1 MRARSASLHLLLALI
16 ALALFFTACGRKRA
30 RIAKPPRIGKTE
42 SGIASWY
49 GPPYHGRRSA
59 NGEVYDMEK
68 LTAAHRTFAFDTW
81 VRVRNLDNGKE
92 IDVRITDRGP
102 FVRGRII
109 DLSKAAA
116 RNIDMIGP
124 GIAKVKLKVIDPR
137 DAIVPESYSRAA
149 LSEPKQSRGESKSSA
164 NESKPPAG
172 ESRPPLAGSP
182 PPPQIGPPPPPLVGP
197 LEPPPPPPP
206 VTAELFGVQIGAFR
220 DRARAEE
227 LRSTLQ
233 ARFGKANLI
242 LRDTQIPT
250 WRVVVGEFPDEASA
264 ESAATQIRLDFPEA
278 FVVRQDAPL
287 SR

>member
-116 RNIDMIGP
+116 RNIDMIGS

-149 LSEPKQSRGESKSSA
+149 LSEPKPSRGESKSSA